1 MRDLVHYGL
10 GFGPFGAIA
19 HAVFVRAKLGTIF
32 EFRKQ
37 TLAQRFGEIR

>member
-19 HAVFVRAKLGTIF
+19 HAVFVRAKLEKIF
-32 EFRKQ
+32 SFRRE
-37 TLAQRFGEIR
+37 TLARRFGAF